1 MGEKIVLV
9 LVGIGY
15 VLGGRFVE
23 CGFDKVNCDYI
34 KIEYLVL
41 VFGLFFINI
50 VGEIGMKIVEW
61 RK

>member
-1 MGEKIVLV
+1 MGEKLVLI

-34 KIEYLVL
+34 KIEY
-41 VFGLFFINI
+41 
-50 VGEIGMKIVEW
+50 
-61 RK
+61 